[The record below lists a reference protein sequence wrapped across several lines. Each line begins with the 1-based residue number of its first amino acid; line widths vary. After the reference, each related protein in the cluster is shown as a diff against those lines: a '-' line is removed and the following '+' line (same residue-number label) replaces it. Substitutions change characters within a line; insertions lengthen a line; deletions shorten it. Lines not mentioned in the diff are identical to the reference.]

1 VPCSEYQ
8 GGVVTKLSK
17 LSLALLLAIASPAVT
32 SAQSSAVKLG
42 VLTDMTGPA
51 STNSGPGS
59 VTAAKMAV
67 EDFGGSVLG
76 RPIEVVQGDFLM
88 KVDIGTLIARRW
100 LDQENVDAIVDVPS
114 SPLALAIQDIV
125 KEKKR
130 IFLISGG
137 TSSDL
142 TGKACTPYSVHWH
155 IDSYAMGNV
164 VGQETVRR
172 GGDKWFFLT
181 TDTAFGHSLERDT
194 ATAVERAGGKVL
206 GSIRF
211 PINSQDF
218 SSPLLRAASSGA
230 NVIALVSTSTD
241 TTNALKQAQEFGLAA
256 PEKNVRFVTP
266 LGNIHDFRGAGLS
279 GSKGIITVDGF
290 YWDLNDQTRQ
300 WSKRFYDRVKVMP
313 SAIHAATYSAVLH
326 YLRAVK
332 KAGTKDADAVIKVMK
347 EIPVDD
353 FFAPG
358 GTVRSDGRL
367 ISNRLLLQVK
377 APEESKGDWDIYKII
392 REVPGSEI
400 FRPLKDGG
408 CPFVAN

>member
-1 VPCSEYQ
+1 MTRL
-8 GGVVTKLSK
+8 TKLA
-17 LSLALLLAIASPAVT
+17 LALLLTVAGPGVA
-32 SAQSSAVKLG
+32 SAQSAGVKLG

-51 STNSGPGS
+51 STNTGLGS

-76 RPIEVVQGDFLM
+76 KPIEVVQGDFLM
-88 KVDIGTLIARRW
+88 KVDTGMLLARRW
-100 LDQENVDAIVDVPS
+100 LDQDNVDAIVDVPS

-125 KEKKR
+125 KQKKR

-142 TGKACTPYSVHWH
+142 TGKACTPYTVHWH

-194 ATAVERAGGKVL
+194 ASAVERAGGKVL

-218 SSPLLRAASSGA
+218 SSPLLRASSSGA

-241 TTNALKQAQEFGLAA
+241 TSNALKQAQEFGLTA
-256 PEKNVRFVTP
+256 PEKNIRFVTP

-290 YWDLNDQTRQ
+290 YWDQNDQTRQ
-300 WSKRFYDRVKVMP
+300 WSKKFYDRMKVMP
-313 SAIHAATYSAVLH
+313 SAVHAATYSAVLH

-347 EIPVDD
+347 STPVDD

-377 APEESKGDWDIYKII
+377 SPDESKGDWDIYKII
-392 REVPGSEI
+392 REIPGNEI

-408 CPFVAN
+408 CPFVSN